1 MIKFLLIFTY
11 RIILENWRRMLLL
24 AASITLFISA
34 YRIELETVF
43 SPVQSIFQDGGTYYY
58 ELYNGTTEKFDSEQT
73 LYPDKMNESN
83 LCLKRQVFGP
93 GNIACTVVGVVVL
106 IAFIVIAVME
116 DWDADDVTGR
126 ILRENHESEAIDGI
140 YHHYAFGRLI
150 DKDPDKNL
158 RLKWILPTDFMRMPR
173 FKSTMQIREDKLN
186 KIGV

>member
-1 MIKFLLIFTY
+1 MTKFLLIFTY

-73 LYPDKMNESN
+73 LYLDKMNESN
-83 LCLKRQVFGP
+83 LCLKRQVFGS
-93 GNIACTVVGVVVL
+93 GNIACAVVGVVVL
-106 IAFIVIAVME
+106 ITFIVIAVME
-116 DWDADDVTGR
+116 DWDADDVTKE
-126 ILRENHESEAIDGI
+126 ILRENYETEVIDGVH
-140 YHHYAFGRLI
+140 YHYAFGRLI
-150 DKDPDKNL
+150 EEGPDKIL
-158 RLKWILPTDFMRMPR
+158 IRWILPIDFMRKPR
-173 FKSTMQIREDKLN
+173 FTSTMQIREDKLN

>member
-58 ELYNGTTEKFDSEQT
+58 ELYNGYTEKFESEQA

-83 LCLKRQVFGP
+83 LCLKRQVFGT
-93 GNIACTVVGVVVL
+93 GNIACCIIGGFAL
-106 IAFIVIAVME
+106 ISFIVISFME
-116 DWDADDVTGR
+116 NWDAYDVTR
-126 ILRENHESEAIDGI
+126 DILRENYETEEIDGV
-140 YHHYAFGRLI
+140 YHHHAFGRLI
-150 DKDPDKNL
+150 EKSQDKI
-158 RLKWILPTDFMRMPR
+158 LKRVILPAEFMRKPR